1 MESTGYTVKPMGP
14 LDAQAVLADMY
25 LHSPDFHDKGRAEF
39 EEVLKAQP
47 DNVAALRGLGYSYL
61 MERDFAEAAEYFR
74 WAVEHDSQ
82 DARVL
87 YYSALMIELQEGPG
101 LGNDQQELH
110 VIQKRLEKA
119 VELDPEFADAYCRL
133 AFTYVSQGKPEL
145 ALATMMKAM
154 SLNPRSQAYA
164 LNLGEMYLFNG
175 KVDEALALLEPLEP
189 TIEPRFAAQAAQ
201 LLDRARAAKQRAASG
216 KQAKAL
222 SGPGDESQAGLQP
235 KPAAPAEKEIADS
248 EAVPKTPAPARFLKG
263 KLMAVDCSVKPE
275 AVFTVISGA
284 TTWKF
289 HARDA
294 TRVIVIGAENLSC
307 EWSNRKV
314 AVNYHQTGEGTGE
327 VISVELQ

>member
-1 MESTGYTVKPMGP
+1 MESVGYSVRPMGP
-14 LDAQAVLADMY
+14 LDAEALLADMH
-25 LHSPDFHDKGRAEF
+25 LHSLDFHDKARAEF

-61 MERDFAEAAEYFR
+61 TERDFAQAAEYFR
-74 WAVEHDSQ
+74 RAIEHDSQ
-82 DARVL
+82 DPRVL

-101 LGNDQQELH
+101 LGNDQQELD

-133 AFTYVSQGKPEL
+133 AFTYVSQGKREL
-145 ALATMMKAM
+145 ALAAMMKAM

-164 LNLGEMYLFNG
+164 LNLAEMYLFNG
-175 KVDEALALLEPLEP
+175 KVDQALALLEPLEP
-189 TIEPRFAAQAAQ
+189 AIEPRFAVQSAQ
-201 LLDRARAAKQRAASG
+201 LLDRARSLKQRAASG
-216 KQAKAL
+216 TQVAAQ
-222 SGPGDESQAGLQP
+222 SGAGDEALAGLRE
-235 KPAAPAEKEIADS
+235 PAVPGEKEIADS
-248 EAVPKTPAPARFLKG
+248 EAVPKTPTSARFLKG

-275 AVFTVISGA
+275 AVFTVISGS

-289 HARDA
+289 HARDS

-307 EWSNRKV
+307 DWSNRRV
-314 AVNYHQTGEGTGE
+314 AINYQQTGEGTGE